1 MKKLSAVLIVIML
14 VALVAVPF
22 AHASPGGILSGKV
35 LETMQSGGYTYVLIE
50 NSGGKSWVACPGI
63 KVEVGQTVK
72 FQPGMA
78 MQNFTSKTLGKT
90 FDIIYF
96 TGGLAQ

>member
-1 MKKLSAVLIVIML
+1 MKKLSAVFIVIML
-14 VALVAVPF
+14 LALVAVPI
-22 AHASPGGILSGKV
+22 AHAGGDLSGKV
-35 LETMQSGGYTYVLIE
+35 LELMESGGYTYVLIE
-50 NSGGKSWVACPGI
+50 NSGGEVWVASPGV
-63 KVEVGQTVK
+63 KLEVGQMVK

-78 MQNFTSKTLGKT
+78 MQNFTSKTLKRT

>member
-1 MKKLSAVLIVIML
+1 MKKLSAALIVIMF

-22 AHASPGGILSGKV
+22 ASANPGGDLSGKV
-35 LETMQSGGYTYVLIE
+35 LETMVSGGYTYVLIE
-50 NSGGKSWVACPGI
+50 NSGGKAWVACPGI
-63 KVEVGQTVK
+63 KVEVGQMVK

-78 MQNFTSKTLGKT
+78 MQNFTSKTLGRT